1 MEITIRI
8 SDQELGEALTAYLKA
23 RGLSYVAHQFI
34 DDNVL
39 QIAAD
44 VGVAPAAPAPAAA
57 PAQPLPVDVK
67 RYISAPEN
75 PTLSLTELR
84 TYDPDAVQDR
94 QDPQDAAADELA
106 AVLREMGQLP
116 VTPPGLSARRR

>member
-44 VGVAPAAPAPAAA
+44 VGVAPAAPAPAVLPAQAPHVAAA
-57 PAQPLPVDVK
+57 PRD
-67 RYISAPEN
+67 EN

-94 QDPQDAAADELA
+94 HYPQDAAADELA

-116 VTPPGLSARRR
+116 VTPPGLAARRR

>member
-8 SDQELGEALTAYLKA
+8 SDQELGEALAAYLKA
-23 RGLSYVAHQFI
+23 RGLTYVAHQFV

-44 VGVAPAAPAPAAA
+44 VGVAPAASAPTAAPAPAAHVA
-57 PAQPLPVDVK
+57 ARPK
-67 RYISAPEN
+67 EEN
-75 PTLSLTELR
+75 PVLSFSELR
-84 TYDPDAVQDR
+84 TYDPDAVEDSR
-94 QDPQDAAADELA
+94 DPQDAAADELA

-116 VTPPGLSARRR
+116 VAPPGLSARRR